1 MTINK
6 WALDSQIYHNNQ
18 NMANRQLIQ
27 LDSNDDVIV
36 INNDSEEVRNA
47 FRAKDEKSYN
57 INFTLDRK
65 SIMSSNIL
73 SKLEANLDVQ
83 NYFNQQLNQ
92 QKLEENQLELL
103 KKQASI
109 DTQIFLN
116 EKFREAIESKRF
128 DDAKLI
134 AEHLKSYKLDGA
146 PDEVVNVAAA
156 SATAIKPGAQPAP
169 KPIEQAVAE
178 DDFFKH
184 VVSDKE
190 LKASR
195 VFKVIFKKGFNSENQ
210 CRCGESSD
218 HVHSIARLD
227 SKKTNV
233 RPLVAKY
240 AKVFKTATLKANEV
254 EPFVSKFKL
263 VKC

>member
-1 MTINK
+1 M
-6 WALDSQIYHNNQ
+6 D
-18 NMANRQLIQ
+18 NRQLIQ

-36 INNDSEEVRNA
+36 INSDSEEVRNA
-47 FRAKDEKSYN
+47 YRAKEEKNYN

-92 QKLEENQLELL
+92 QKLQENQLELL
-103 KKQASI
+103 KKQTTI

-116 EKFREAIESKRF
+116 EKFREAIESKHF

-134 AEHLKSYKLDGA
+134 AEHLKIYKHICDEEEVEKVASSAA
-146 PDEVVNVAAA
+146 PAN
-156 SATAIKPGAQPAP
+156 KPAP
-169 KPIEQAVAE
+169 KPIEQAEVE
-178 DDFFKH
+178 QDFFKH
-184 VVSDKE
+184 VVSDNE

-195 VFKVIFKKGFNSENQ
+195 AFKVIFKKGFNSENQ

-218 HVHSIARLD
+218 HVHSIVKAD

-233 RPLVAKY
+233 RALVGRY
-240 AKVFKTATLKANEV
+240 TKVFKTGSLKTDEV
-254 EPFVSKFKL
+254 ESIVSKFKL

>member
-1 MTINK
+1 M
-6 WALDSQIYHNNQ
+6 D
-18 NMANRQLIQ
+18 NRQLIQ

-36 INNDSEEVRNA
+36 INSDSEEVRNA
-47 FRAKDEKSYN
+47 YRAKEEKNYN

-92 QKLEENQLELL
+92 QKLQENQLELL
-103 KKQASI
+103 KKQTTI

-116 EKFREAIESKRF
+116 EKFREAIESKHF

-134 AEHLKSYKLDGA
+134 AEHLKIYKHICDEEEVEKVASSAA
-146 PDEVVNVAAA
+146 P
-156 SATAIKPGAQPAP
+156 AIKPAP
-169 KPIEQAVAE
+169 KQIEQAEVE
-178 DDFFKH
+178 QDFFKH
-184 VVSDKE
+184 VVSDNE

-195 VFKVIFKKGFNSENQ
+195 AFKVIFKKGFNSENQ

-218 HVHSIARLD
+218 HVHSIVKAD

-233 RPLVAKY
+233 RALVGRY
-240 AKVFKTATLKANEV
+240 TKVFKTGSLKTDEV
-254 EPFVSKFKL
+254 ESIVSKFKL

>member
-1 MTINK
+1 M
-6 WALDSQIYHNNQ
+6 D
-18 NMANRQLIQ
+18 NRQLIQ

-36 INNDSEEVRNA
+36 INSDSEEVRNA
-47 FRAKDEKSYN
+47 YRAKEEKNYN

-92 QKLEENQLELL
+92 QKLQENQLELI
-103 KKQASI
+103 KKQTTI

-134 AEHLKSYKLDGA
+134 AEHLKIYKHICEE
-146 PDEVVNVAAA
+146 DEVEKVAS
-156 SATAIKPGAQPAP
+156 SAEPANKTGAQPAP
-169 KPIEQAVAE
+169 KPIEQAEVE
-178 DDFFKH
+178 QEFFKH
-184 VVSDKE
+184 VVSDIE

-195 VFKVIFKKGFNSENQ
+195 AFKVIFKKGFNSENQ
-210 CRCGESSD
+210 CRCDESSD
-218 HVHSIARLD
+218 HVHSIVKAY

-233 RPLVAKY
+233 RALVGRY
-240 AKVFKTATLKANEV
+240 TKVFKTCSLKTDEV
-254 EPFVSKFKL
+254 ESIVSKFKL